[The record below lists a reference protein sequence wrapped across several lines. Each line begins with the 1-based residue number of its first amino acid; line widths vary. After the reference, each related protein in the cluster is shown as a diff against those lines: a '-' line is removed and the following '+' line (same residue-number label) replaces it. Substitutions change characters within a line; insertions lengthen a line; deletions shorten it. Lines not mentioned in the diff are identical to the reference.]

1 MGHVNILGGI
11 QARHELVLVMSQILR
26 PFMSADEICEFNPRF
41 SGWKS
46 PYYCTFLNSFECE
59 RGYLARW
66 FGPEGSLQVDRSH
79 QWVGPASGKWP
90 LQGQDEADRLVQAE

>member
-1 MGHVNILGGI
+1 MKYVNSTPGS
-11 QARHELVLVMSQILR
+11 V
-26 PFMSADEICEFNPRF
+26 DENPHII
-41 SGWKS
+41 
-46 PYYCTFLNSFECE
+46 LNSFECE

-66 FGPEGSLQVDRSH
+66 FGPEGSLQVDRSY